1 MSAVILALPGNE
13 ALAAALASQ
22 LAVELGR
29 AEQRRFPDG
38 ESYLRLDTDVAGRD
52 VLIAATL
59 RDPDSH
65 FLPLAF
71 LAATAREL
79 GASRV
84 GLVAPYLA
92 YMRQD
97 ARFRPGEAVTS
108 RVFSRLLANEVDWL
122 VTVDPH
128 LHRYPSLTTIYPIET
143 AVVAAAPAI
152 AAWILANV
160 ERPLVIGPDEESA
173 QWVRAV
179 ALAAEAPHVV
189 LRKVRRGDRD
199 VEVSLP
205 DIERWRDRTPVL
217 VDDIISTA
225 RTLMAAARHLRIAG
239 MAPPV
244 CIGAHA
250 VFAGDAYEALLAA
263 GVSRIVTCNTIPHAS
278 NAIDVVPALAKQV
291 RIQLARESTSRRSAD
306 HA

>member
-1 MSAVILALPGNE
+1 MSTVILALPGNE
-13 ALAAALASQ
+13 LLAAALATR
-22 LAVELGR
+22 LAAELGR
-29 AEQRRFPDG
+29 TEQRRFPDG
-38 ESYLRLDTDVAGRD
+38 ESYLRLDTDVDGD
-52 VLIAATL
+52 NVVIAATL
-59 RDPDSH
+59 RDPDAR

-97 ARFRPGEAVTS
+97 TRFRPGEAVTS
-108 RVFSRLLANEVDWL
+108 RLFARLLAREIDWL

-143 AVVAAAPAI
+143 HVVAAAPAI
-152 AAWILANV
+152 AEWIKLNV

-173 QWVRAV
+173 QWVSAV

-205 DIERWRDRTPVL
+205 EVERWRDRTPVL

-225 RTLMAAARHLRIAG
+225 RTLAEAARHLRVAG

-278 NAIDVVPALAKQV
+278 NAIDVVDALAERLRV
-291 RIQLARESTSRRSAD
+291 WLARGSDDDGA
-306 HA
+306 

>member
-1 MSAVILALPGNE
+1 MSAVVLALPGNE
-13 ALAAALASQ
+13 VLAAALATQ
-22 LAVELGR
+22 LGVEFGR
-29 AEQRRFPDG
+29 TEQRRFPDG
-38 ESYLRLDTDVAGRD
+38 ESYLRLDTDVGGRH

-59 RDPDSH
+59 RDPDAR

-79 GASRV
+79 GAARV
-84 GLVAPYLA
+84 GLVVPYLA

-97 ARFRPGEAVTS
+97 MRFRPGEGITS
-108 RVFSRLLANEVDWL
+108 RIFARLLSQEIDWL

-128 LHRYPSLTTIYPIET
+128 LHRYPSLTTIYAVESH
-143 AVVAAAPAI
+143 VVAAAPAI
-152 AAWILANV
+152 ANWIRMNV

-205 DIERWRDRTPVL
+205 EVERWRDRMPVL

-225 RTLMAAARHLRIAG
+225 RTLVAATRHLRAAG
-239 MAPPV
+239 LAPPV

-250 VFAGDAYEALLAA
+250 ILAGDAYESLLEAGAA
-263 GVSRIVTCNTIPHAS
+263 RVVTCNTVPHVS
-278 NAIDVVPALAKQV
+278 NAIDIVPGLAERC
-291 RIQLARESTSRRSAD
+291 RIQLASELTGGAS
-306 HA
+306 

>member
-1 MSAVILALPGNE
+1 MNAVIFALPGND
-13 ALAAALASQ
+13 ALAAALAQ
-22 LAVELGR
+22 HLGAELGR
-29 AEQRRFPDG
+29 TEQRRFPDG
-38 ESYLRLDTDVAGRD
+38 ESYSRLDTDVAGRH
-52 VLIAATL
+52 VVIAATL
-59 RDPDSH
+59 HNPDAR

-79 GASRV
+79 CARRV

-97 ARFRPGEAVTS
+97 ARFRPGEAITS
-108 RVFSRLLANEVDWL
+108 RLFARMLSNEIDWL

-128 LHRYPSLTTIYPIET
+128 LHRYPSLKTVYPIDT
-143 AVVAAAPAI
+143 DVVAAAPAI
-152 AAWILANV
+152 AEWIKLNV

-173 QWVRAV
+173 QWVSAV
-179 ALAAEAPHVV
+179 ALAAGAPHVV

-205 DIERWRDRTPVL
+205 EVERWRDRTPVL

-225 RTLMAAARHLRIAG
+225 RTLAAAARHLRVAG

-278 NAIDVVPALAKQV
+278 NAIDVVTALAEPV
-291 RIQLARESTSRRSAD
+291 RVWLARGSDDDGA
-306 HA
+306 

>member
-1 MSAVILALPGNE
+1 VSAVILALPGNE
-13 ALAAALASQ
+13 ALAAALAAQ
-22 LAVELGR
+22 LAIELGR
-29 AEQRRFPDG
+29 TEQRRFPDG
-38 ESYLRLDTDVAGRD
+38 ESYLRLDTDVAGRH
-52 VLIAATL
+52 VVIAATL
-59 RDPDSH
+59 RDPDAR
-65 FLPLAF
+65 FLPLVF

-97 ARFRPGEAVTS
+97 TRFRSGEAVTS
-108 RVFSRLLANEVDWL
+108 RLFARLLAHEIDWL

-143 AVVAAAPAI
+143 HVVAAAPAI
-152 AAWILANV
+152 AAWIRANV

-199 VEVSLP
+199 VEVSVP
-205 DIERWRDRTPVL
+205 DVDRWRDRTPVL

-225 RTLMAAARHLRIAG
+225 RTLVAAARHLSAAG
-239 MAPPV
+239 LAPLV

-250 VFAGDAYEALLAA
+250 IFAGDAYEALLAA
-263 GVSRIVTCNTIPHAS
+263 GAARVVTCNTIPHAS
-278 NAIDVVPALAKQV
+278 NAIDIVPGIAEPV
-291 RIQLARESTSRRSAD
+291 RIRLTGELADGGS
-306 HA
+306 